1 MLLSLF
7 FFFATTTMG
16 VCCIQRHSFLD
27 QTPWKKETEEMK
39 LEIGKKKSKNKIKL
53 EIKKK

>member
-39 LEIGKKKSKNKIKL
+39 LEIGKKNQKIK
-53 EIKKK
+53 